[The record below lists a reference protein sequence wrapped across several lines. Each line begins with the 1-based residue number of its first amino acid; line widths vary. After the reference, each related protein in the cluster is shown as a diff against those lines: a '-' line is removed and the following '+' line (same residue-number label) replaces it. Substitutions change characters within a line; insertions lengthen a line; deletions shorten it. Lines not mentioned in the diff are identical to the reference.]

1 MIAMVIVSLG
11 LFVWAGCKVTPTASE
26 VRLRRFRGAGADSG
40 AGARRRAR
48 SPRPRKV
55 AVEPGLL
62 VSEVATRLRSG
73 ATTEAAWR
81 QALTRLGLVAP
92 GDAELDSYGVP
103 GALRRLWGMPA
114 RTLRK
119 SGDMRTGIP
128 PAVAVCRMSHLT
140 GAPTADVL
148 DSCAHGVMEAA
159 EASAARRVALAG
171 PKASARMLSWL
182 PLLGLGL
189 GMVMG
194 ADPLGF
200 LTGSMIGMGCLLVG
214 LMFEVVGILWVR
226 RLAARAEEAAL

>member
-1 MIAMVIVSLG
+1 MIAVIGALLLLV
-11 LFVWAGCKVTPTASE
+11 VWAGCKVTPATSE
-26 VRLRRFRGAGADSG
+26 VRVWSFRGVV
-40 AGARRRAR
+40 RRAR
-48 SPRPRKV
+48 PEQQRKV
-55 AVEPGLL
+55 TVEPGLL

-81 QALTRLGLVAP
+81 QALTRLGMVNT
-92 GDAELDSYGVP
+92 GDAELDNYGVP
-103 GALRRLWGMPA
+103 GALRRLWGMSA

-119 SGDMRTGIP
+119 NGDMRTGIP
-128 PAVAVCRMSHLT
+128 PAVAVCRMSHMT

-189 GMVMG
+189 GIAMG
-194 ADPLGF
+194 ADPFGF
-200 LTGSMIGMGCLLVG
+200 LTGSMIGMGCLVMG
-214 LMFEVVGILWVR
+214 LAFEVVGILWVR
-226 RLAARAEEAAL
+226 RLAVKAEESAL

>member
-1 MIAMVIVSLG
+1 MIAVAAVSFG
-11 LFVWAGCKVTPTASE
+11 LFVWAGWRITPAASE
-26 VRLRRFRGAGADSG
+26 KRMWRVRGAMGG
-40 AGARRRAR
+40 TRP
-48 SPRPRKV
+48 PRPRKV
-55 AVEPGLL
+55 EVEPGLL

-81 QALTRLGLVAP
+81 QALTRLGLVAA

-114 RTLRK
+114 RKLRK
-119 SGDMRTGIP
+119 KGDVKTGIP
-128 PAVAVCRMSHLT
+128 PAVAVCRMSYLT

-159 EASAARRVALAG
+159 EAAAARQVALAG

-194 ADPLGF
+194 ADPIGF
-200 LTGSMIGMGCLLVG
+200 LTGSVIGVGCLLAG
-214 LMFEVVGILWVR
+214 LTFEVVGILWVR